1 MKPTAVTPS
10 PSTPVPHAAA
20 SSSRH
25 RWSDVVWVALIS
37 AMLFFLFL
45 GARPLS
51 NPDEGRYSEIPREM
65 VATHDYVTP
74 RLDGVKYFEK
84 PPLLYWISATAFRAA
99 GFNEWTARLGVALFA
114 TLGTLLVF
122 LGARTNF
129 DRETGFWSA
138 AILGT
143 CLLYY
148 GLSRVALLDL
158 PIAVLMAA
166 VLFAFQIA
174 IDTPAAAEINSPAA
188 PTADSV
194 LGARASRLHP
204 RFLANKRRFL
214 FWLMYAAMG
223 LAVLT
228 KGLIGFLLPGLV
240 MAAWIA
246 LLDRWKSLRPFY
258 PFSGS
263 LILLA
268 IAVPWHVL
276 VARANPDFLYF
287 YFVHEHFLRFT
298 TNLHDRYQPWWYFI
312 PVMIVGLFPWTI
324 FLGQAA
330 VAHLRGGWSGRKRAA
345 ISWFL
350 VLWIALVMAFFS
362 KSHSKLMPYIAPV
375 FPALAVLVA
384 SYLTRALR
392 TGTHV
397 RGVRVGLWVFTGLAA
412 VLGLALLFA
421 KLPIKPADLASALRP
436 WRIGLGLSFL
446 AGALA
451 VGALTRAG
459 RLRAALVAL
468 VLAILPLNFS
478 VNFVAG
484 IVDTRS
490 TKTLALAL
498 KPRLRPADAVY
509 CLSNYSQD
517 FPVYLD
523 RLVDAVDF
531 EGELE
536 FGIHAEPQKTAS
548 RFIDRNTFLA
558 RWAQPETAYALVLR
572 RDLDRYFTSPLAP
585 ASIVAQN
592 ARFLL
597 LTNQHP

>member
-1 MKPTAVTPS
+1 MKVTTVNSMPS
-10 PSTPVPHAAA
+10 APLSTGA
-20 SSSRH
+20 SSAPH

-37 AMLFFLFL
+37 AVVFFLFL
-45 GARPLS
+45 GCRPLS

-84 PPLLYWISATAFRAA
+84 PPLLYWISAGAFRAA
-99 GFNEWTARLGVALFA
+99 GFSEWTTRFGVAFFA
-114 TLGTLLVF
+114 TIGTVLVF
-122 LGARTNF
+122 LGARANF

-174 IDTPAAAEINSPAA
+174 IDTPSKTGEGL
-188 PTADSV
+188 V
-194 LGARASRLHP
+194 LGARAPRPPQRL
-204 RFLANKRRFL
+204 FADKRRLL
-214 FWLMYAAMG
+214 FWFMYAAMG

-246 LLDRWKSLRPFY
+246 LLNRWKDLRPFY

-263 LILLA
+263 VVLLA

-276 VARANPDFLYF
+276 VARANSDFLYF
-287 YFVHEHFLRFT
+287 YFVHEHYLRFT

-312 PVMIVGLFPWTI
+312 PVMVLGLFPWTI
-324 FLGQAA
+324 FLVQAG
-330 VAHLRGGWSGRKRAA
+330 VAHLRGGWASRKLNST
-345 ISWFL
+345 SWFL
-350 VLWIALVMAFFS
+350 VLWVVLVMAFFS
-362 KSHSKLMPYIAPV
+362 KSQSKLIPYIAPV
-375 FPALAVLVA
+375 FPALAVLLA
-384 SYLTRALR
+384 SYLTRVLR
-392 TGTHV
+392 ADAGA
-397 RGVRVGLWVFTGLAA
+397 RGVRIGLWIFTSLAA

-421 KLPIKPADLASALRP
+421 KIPIKPAEIASALHP
-436 WRIGLGLSFL
+436 WRVGLGISFL
-446 AGALA
+446 FGALG

-459 RLRAALVAL
+459 RLRWALGALVI
-468 VLAILPLNFS
+468 AILPLNFS
-478 VNFVAG
+478 INFIAG

-490 TKTLALAL
+490 TKSLALAL
-498 KPRLRPADAVY
+498 KPRLQPGDAVY
-509 CLSNYSQD
+509 CLGNYSQD

-536 FGIHAEPQKTAS
+536 FGIHAEPEKSAP
-548 RFIDRNTFLA
+548 RFIDHNAFLA
-558 RWAQPETAYALVLR
+558 RWARPETAYALVLR

-585 ASIVAQN
+585 SAIVAQN
-592 ARFLL
+592 TRFLL

>member
-1 MKPTAVTPS
+1 MKVSPANPS
-10 PSTPVPHAAA
+10 PSAALSTGVPSAP
-20 SSSRH
+20 H
-25 RWSDVVWVALIS
+25 RWSDVAWVALVS
-37 AMLFFLFL
+37 VVMFFLFL
-45 GARPLS
+45 GCRPLS

-84 PPLLYWISATAFRAA
+84 PPLLYWISATVFRAV
-99 GFNEWTARLGVALFA
+99 GFNEWTTRFGAAFFA
-114 TLGTLLVF
+114 TLGTILVF
-122 LGARTNF
+122 LAARANF

-158 PIAVLMAA
+158 PIAVLMAG

-174 IDTPAAAEINSPAA
+174 IETRPENSE
-188 PTADSV
+188 
-194 LGARASRLHP
+194 LGARAP
-204 RFLANKRRFL
+204 RPPNRSFANKRRWL
-214 FWLMYAAMG
+214 FWSMYAAMG

-228 KGLIGFLLPGLV
+228 KGLIGFLLPGLI
-240 MAAWIA
+240 MAVWIA
-246 LLDRWKSLRPFY
+246 LLNRWKNLRPFY

-276 VARANPDFLYF
+276 VARANADFLYF

-312 PVMIVGLFPWTI
+312 PVMILGLFPWTI

-330 VAHLRGGWSGRKRAA
+330 FAHLRGGWASRKRDA

-350 VLWIALVMAFFS
+350 VLWVVLVMAFFS
-362 KSHSKLMPYIAPV
+362 KSQSKLIPYIAPV
-375 FPALAVLVA
+375 FPALAVLIA
-384 SYLTRALR
+384 SYLTRTLR
-392 TGTHV
+392 TEARA
-397 RGVRVGLWVFTGLAA
+397 RGIRVGLWIFAGLAA
-412 VLGLALLFA
+412 ALGLALLFA
-421 KLPIKPADLASALRP
+421 KLPIKATDLAATLHP
-436 WRIGLGLSFL
+436 WRVLLGLSFL
-446 AGALA
+446 AGAIA
-451 VGALTRAG
+451 VGTLTRAG
-459 RLRAALVAL
+459 RLRGALVAL
-468 VLAILPLNFS
+468 VIAISPLYFS
-478 VNFVAG
+478 VNFIAG

-490 TKTLALAL
+490 TKSLALIL
-498 KPRLRPADAVY
+498 KPRLRPGDAVY

-531 EGELE
+531 EGELD
-536 FGIHAEPQKTAS
+536 FGIHSEPEKSAS
-548 RFIDRNTFLA
+548 RFINHDAFLA
-558 RWAQPETAYALVLR
+558 RWTRPETAYALVLR
-572 RDLDRYFTSPLAP
+572 RDLNRYFTSPLAP
-585 ASIVAQN
+585 SAIVAQN
-592 ARFLL
+592 TRFLL